1 MTERGEAMRP
11 PANRKRWAIAAVVA
25 ACWIVLL
32 VVTGSVIGATVLLVV
47 IAALGVVGVA
57 GLRALGVTR
66 DHPWIQQLR
75 GRPGRD
81 ERDVMYPGPQQWQSA
96 DEQQWQP
103 ADKQQWQPADEQ
115 QWQPADEQP
124 AYGVAYAE
132 SAYQGFMGHDGGT
145 RAASERTVVTGTPTV
160 KEQAFNPVPLLRLH
174 TGDSMTETR
183 MSGARA
189 GRGAVELALPEVPT
203 VSREHARF
211 TCSDGQWR
219 IANLGMNGI
228 TVNGS
233 TVAGEH
239 PLRNGDSIRW
249 GTRPD
254 ALLSRVEIM

>member
-1 MTERGEAMRP
+1 MTERGEAVRRP
-11 PANRKRWAIAAVVA
+11 ASRKRWAIAAAVA

-47 IAALGVVGVA
+47 IAALGFVSVA

-75 GRPGRD
+75 GRPERD
-81 ERDVMYPGPQQWQSA
+81 GHDVMYPGPQRWEPA
-96 DEQQWQP
+96 DEQR
-103 ADKQQWQPADEQ
+103 WQPADEQ
-115 QWQPADEQP
+115 RWEPADEQP
-124 AYGVAYAE
+124 PSEVAYE
-132 SAYQGFMGHDGGT
+132 EPAYRGFMGHDGGT
-145 RAASERTVVTGTPTV
+145 RAVSDRTAVTGMPTV
-160 KEQAFNPVPLLRLH
+160 MEQAFNPIPLLRLH

-211 TCSDGQWR
+211 TFSDGQWR
-219 IANLGMNGI
+219 IANLGMNGLTI
-228 TVNGS
+228 NG
-233 TVAGEH
+233 TPVAGEH
-239 PLRNGDSIRW
+239 PLSNGDSIRW

>member
-1 MTERGEAMRP
+1 
-11 PANRKRWAIAAVVA
+11 
-25 ACWIVLL
+25 
-32 VVTGSVIGATVLLVV
+32 VV
-47 IAALGVVGVA
+47 IAALGVVSVA

-75 GRPGRD
+75 GRPGHD
-81 ERDVMYPGPQQWQSA
+81 GQDVMYPGPQQWQPVDEYQWQPPEEHQWQPA
-96 DEQQWQP
+96 AEQQWQP
-103 ADKQQWQPADEQ
+103 VDEE
-115 QWQPADEQP
+115 PP
-124 AYGVAYAE
+124 HGVAYE
-132 SAYQGFMGHDGGT
+132 EPAYQGFMGHDGGT
-145 RAASERTVVTGTPTV
+145 RAASERAVVTGMPTV
-160 KEQAFNPVPLLRLH
+160 MEQAFNPTPLLRLH
-174 TGDSMTETR
+174 TGDSTTETR

-211 TCSDGQWR
+211 TFSDGQWR
-219 IANLGMNGI
+219 IANLGMNGL

-239 PLRNGDSIRW
+239 PLCNGDSIRW